1 MTIMKQV
8 PDDFPR
14 DTNLSSVSGVQPKL
28 PVRLVEGRYIV
39 GLTEGEFLLRYEYC
53 DDLVQQLVA
62 YCQRKA
68 DEHPEW
74 SHEITLERMAK
85 GVALKGESGEWDITE
100 NEQQW
105 MVSQIKLLLGW

>member
-1 MTIMKQV
+1 MILI

-14 DTNLSSVSGVQPKL
+14 ETPLGSVPGIQPKI

-39 GLTEGEFLLRYEYC
+39 GLTDEELLQRYEYC

-62 YCQRKA
+62 YCRRKA

-74 SHEITLERMAK
+74 SHETTLGRMAT
-85 GVALKGESGEWDITE
+85 GVARKGQSGEWDVTAE
-100 NEQQW
+100 EQRW